1 MRRLAL
7 AGLTPG
13 VLFVL
18 LIPVGVMGEQRTVI
32 EGKND
37 MAKAA
42 IHESHRVYTPP
53 IDIQAP
59 SRLETATFA
68 MG

>member
-18 LIPVGVMGEQRTVI
+18 LLPVGVMGEQRTVI

-37 MAKAA
+37 MAKTA
-42 IHESHRVYTPP
+42 IHESHRVNTPP
-53 IDIQAP
+53 MDIQIP